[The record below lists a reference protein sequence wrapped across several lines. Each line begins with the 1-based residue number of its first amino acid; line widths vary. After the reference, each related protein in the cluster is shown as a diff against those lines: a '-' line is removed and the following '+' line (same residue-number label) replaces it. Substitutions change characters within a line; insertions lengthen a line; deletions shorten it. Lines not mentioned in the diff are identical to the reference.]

1 MPSGAEAA
9 LPHPKKDRKEG
20 AGRQRV
26 RETERET
33 DRQTYRQ
40 KNVVHTVIIVV
51 LT

>member
-33 DRQTYRQ
+33 DRNRERL
-40 KNVVHTVIIVV
+40 IG
-51 LT
+51 